1 MPNGDGFPLNLT
13 ADGQRK
19 DQLIEVVCEAR
30 GKLHDKMLARLASAS
45 DHSLNDTKPMQ
56 HLILYSTSHCSLCD
70 QALELLFS
78 MPGLA
83 GVQLEVV
90 DVADDD
96 NLLSRYGEN
105 IPVLRIGERELPAP
119 FGPEELACFLMG

>member
-1 MPNGDGFPLNLT
+1 
-13 ADGQRK
+13 
-19 DQLIEVVCEAR
+19 
-30 GKLHDKMLARLASAS
+30 
-45 DHSLNDTKPMQ
+45 
-56 HLILYSTSHCSLCD
+56 
-70 QALELLFS
+70 
-78 MPGLA
+78 MPGLS

-96 NLLSRYGEN
+96 NLLERYGET